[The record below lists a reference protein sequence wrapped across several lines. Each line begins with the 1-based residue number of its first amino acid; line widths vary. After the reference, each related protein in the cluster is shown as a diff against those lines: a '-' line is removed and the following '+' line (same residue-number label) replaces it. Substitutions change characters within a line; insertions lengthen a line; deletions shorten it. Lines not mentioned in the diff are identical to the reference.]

1 MTNVATIQPSAAA
14 DPAVPTSSAR
24 SADSSGRFATELNK
38 TTQQVRERQ
47 DSHQHATARRSEES
61 KSDNSSLNTE
71 PISSEKSSRIRTPKP
86 EVDQS
91 ATQNRVDE
99 LTDSEGKEDLGFTSI
114 GLSVTVPV
122 GTESL
127 DSELVD
133 LGVVDPNAMDAQL
146 ETSSEF
152 QEGMTSATLKSG
164 AGSLSGANGTMPD
177 ELPTNN
183 TIKPAVVTGNVAHTQ
198 VGTGSA
204 DSVADEAPSGASP
217 NVGTAPVPN
226 TKGANSPANN
236 GAQVDGPAID
246 SPTEA
251 TSASLTA
258 DGEAGEVPSDSNT
271 FSESKAT
278 TSNESGLPSD
288 DASDG
293 GNQDYRRFGT
303 PGESAAGVE
312 RTGQFEGE
320 TIDGIQGSAARAG
333 LDMPVPPTMTNQVA
347 ASGPAQATLDPG
359 SPIPSAEPKAP
370 APVAVAA
377 QMSAH
382 LSTFKGLA
390 DGTYETTLRLYP
402 EELGQVSV
410 RIQVNGGTV
419 SIHAFGASDVAVQA
433 LREAMP
439 DLRQN
444 LLQSGLDLVDSQ
456 VDQGS
461 SFLTEEQESASGRMA
476 DSSNSDRPVNQ
487 QNSEVAVED
496 IDALTNSERTEG
508 VRVDVRV

>member
-1 MTNVATIQPSAAA
+1 
-14 DPAVPTSSAR
+14 
-24 SADSSGRFATELNK
+24 LNK

-47 DSHQHATARRSEES
+47 DGHQHATARRGEES
-61 KSDNSSLNTE
+61 KSDNSTLNTE
-71 PISSEKSSRIRTPKP
+71 PISSEKGSPIRTPKP

-91 ATQNRVDE
+91 ATQNLVAQ
-99 LTDSEGKEDLGFTSI
+99 LTDSEGKDDLGSTSI
-114 GLSVTVPV
+114 GPSVAVPV

-133 LGVVDPNAMDAQL
+133 LGVVDPNAVDAQL
-146 ETSSEF
+146 ETSSEY

-164 AGSLSGANGTMPD
+164 AGSLSGTNGTMPD
-177 ELPTNN
+177 ELTTNN
-183 TIKPAVVTGNVAHTQ
+183 TIKPAVVTGNLVSTQ
-198 VGTGSA
+198 VGAEETVTNGAATGSE
-204 DSVADEAPSGASP
+204 DSVADEAMSGASP

-226 TKGANSPANN
+226 TKSANSLTNN
-236 GAQVDGPAID
+236 GAQVDALAID
-246 SPTEA
+246 SPTET
-251 TSASLTA
+251 TSSSITVE
-258 DGEAGEVPSDSNT
+258 GEAGEVPRDSDAV
-271 FSESKAT
+271 SESSAT

-288 DASDG
+288 GAGDDG
-293 GNQDYRRFGT
+293 SPDNRRLGT
-303 PGESAAGVE
+303 PGESAAGVD

-320 TIDGIQGSAARAG
+320 IIDRSQGNAARAG
-333 LDMPVPPTMTNQVA
+333 LDVPVSSIMTNQVA
-347 ASGPAQATLDPG
+347 ASGLSQATLDPG
-359 SPIPSAEPKAP
+359 SPIPSAEPKVP
-370 APVAVAA
+370 APVAA

-390 DGTYETTLRLYP
+390 NGTYETTLRLYP

-419 SIHAFGASDVAVQA
+419 SIHAFGASEVAVQA

-461 SFLTEEQESASGRMA
+461 SFLSEEQESANGRMV
-476 DSSNSDRPVNQ
+476 DSTNPDSPVNQ
-487 QNSEVAVED
+487 QNSEIAGD
-496 IDALTNSERTEG
+496 NIDALTNSERTEG
-508 VRVDVRV
+508 ARVDVRV

>member
-1 MTNVATIQPSAAA
+1 MTTVTTIAANA
-14 DPAVPTSSAR
+14 APDPAVLSGPAR
-24 SADSSGRFATELNK
+24 SADSSGRFATELSK
-38 TTQQVRERQ
+38 TTQQVREHHDGQ
-47 DSHQHATARRSEES
+47 QHATARRSEEGEF
-61 KSDNSSLNTE
+61 DNS
-71 PISSEKSSRIRTPKP
+71 PRIRTSKP
-86 EVDQS
+86 DVEQS
-91 ATQNRVDE
+91 ATQNLEAE
-99 LTDSEGKEDLGFTSI
+99 LTDSEGKDDLGLTSI
-114 GLSVTVPV
+114 GLTVTAPV

-127 DSELVD
+127 ESEVVD
-133 LGVVDPNAMDAQL
+133 LGVVDPNSMDASL
-146 ETSSEF
+146 ETPSEF
-152 QEGMTSATLKSG
+152 QEGMTPSTLKSG

-183 TIKPAVVTGNVAHTQ
+183 TIKPAVVTGNIAHTQ

-271 FSESKAT
+271 VSESKAT

-461 SFLTEEQESASGRMA
+461 SFLSEEQESANGQMVDPSNP
-476 DSSNSDRPVNQ
+476 DSPVNQ
-487 QNSEVAVED
+487 QNSEIAGD
-496 IDALTNSERTEG
+496 NIDALTNSERTEG
-508 VRVDVRV
+508 ARVDVRV